1 MWAKKEIFG
10 GAVLVAVLAASS
22 MLLSVAGVKIDL
34 ARERAMEAAWLKRI
48 EGVIDAEFDNDL
60 IGTRRTVSNAVL
72 FGTSIEAQYWT
83 LLRGR
88 NVVGYAI
95 QVPVPEAYN
104 GMMGVIVGIGA
115 DGRVTG
121 VGVPEHTETPSYGG
135 LLIASARFLASFIDR
150 DGRGDGALWQ
160 VVAGESAVDG
170 VTGATITKNAVT
182 NGVFRA
188 LRIYEVLTAAGTAK
202 SKSASGVE

>member
-1 MWAKKEIFG
+1 MWAKKEIFD

-88 NVVGYAI
+88 
-95 QVPVPEAYN
+95 
-104 GMMGVIVGIGA
+104 
-115 DGRVTG
+115 
-121 VGVPEHTETPSYGG
+121 
-135 LLIASARFLASFIDR
+135 
-150 DGRGDGALWQ
+150 
-160 VVAGESAVDG
+160 
-170 VTGATITKNAVT
+170 
-182 NGVFRA
+182 
-188 LRIYEVLTAAGTAK
+188 
-202 SKSASGVE
+202 